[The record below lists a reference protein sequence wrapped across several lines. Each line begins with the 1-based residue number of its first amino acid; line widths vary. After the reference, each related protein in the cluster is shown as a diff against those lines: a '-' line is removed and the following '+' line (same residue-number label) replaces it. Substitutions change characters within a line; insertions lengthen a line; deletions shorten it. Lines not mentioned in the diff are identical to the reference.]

1 MTLDIPPRG
10 KPVWN
15 ICVYMRRID
24 GGIQQVQ
31 NIDEPDTI
39 AA

>member
-1 MTLDIPPRG
+1 MTLDKTPLG

-15 ICVYMRRID
+15 ICLYMRRID

>member
-1 MTLDIPPRG
+1 MTLDKTPLG
-10 KPVWN
+10 KTSLE
-15 ICVYMRRID
+15 YMRKID